1 MKLIYWLGPILVLVC
16 LAGCSGIKTD
26 YEGKWVDTY
35 SDITMEITGNKLVLE
50 FGELRESYKFKVKKE
65 GESISLSNVNGDGS
79 FDLMTELN
87 VCEDGSLLAYPM
99 ILDADVPPY
108 RFVREEDKEKEMEI
122 QDLSEDL
129 PKEIQS
135 KELSYFCLNFDH
147 DGGYN
152 LEESWPQGD
161 YHWTIEKLED
171 GTFDMRFQV
180 YQDSYMAVNY
190 HETVAED
197 YVLGLAEILEECG
210 AIAHNG
216 YHMENNKSA
225 KAYSLVANYV
235 SGEYIS
241 IGAKGAPADEC
252 IFDLSALLEY
262 AATLDLYH
270 EKTE

>member
-1 MKLIYWLGPILVLVC
+1 MKLIYWLVPVFVLLCCV
-16 LAGCSGIKTD
+16 GCSGAKTD

-35 SDITMEITGNKLVLE
+35 SDTTLEISGNKLVIG
-50 FGELRESYKFKVKKE
+50 FGEWKDTYKFKVKKDD
-65 GESISLSNVNGDGS
+65 GSIRLSNVNGDGS
-79 FDLMTELN
+79 FDMMSELT
-87 VCEDGSLLAYPM
+87 VLEDGSLLAYQM
-99 ILDADVPPY
+99 ILDADVSPY
-108 RFVREEDKEKEMEI
+108 RFVREDDKETEMKI
-122 QDLSEDL
+122 QDLSQDL

-135 KELSYFCLNFDH
+135 KELNYFCLSFDY
-147 DGGYN
+147 DVGYG
-152 LEESWPQGD
+152 LEESWPYGD
-161 YHWTIEKLED
+161 YHWTIEKMED
-171 GTFDMRFQV
+171 GTFDMCFQV

-216 YHMENNKSA
+216 YHMENNKSV

-241 IGAKGAPADEC
+241 IGAKGAPAEEC

-262 AATLDLYH
+262 AETLEIHY
-270 EKTE
+270 EE